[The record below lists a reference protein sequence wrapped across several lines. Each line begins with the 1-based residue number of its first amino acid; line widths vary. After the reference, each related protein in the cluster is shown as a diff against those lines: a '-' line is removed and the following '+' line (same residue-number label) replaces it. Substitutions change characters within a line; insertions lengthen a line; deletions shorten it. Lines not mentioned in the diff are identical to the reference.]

1 MAMSDDVMSRAIEY
15 VRELFRD
22 NADGHDADHSI
33 RVYRNAVRIAA
44 EYQLCSMQIV
54 SLGALLH
61 DVDDYKL
68 FQTEDNANA
77 RRFLSAENIDDETAE
92 AICEVINGVS
102 FSKNRDK
109 KPETLEG
116 QIVQDADRLDAIG
129 AVGIARVFAY
139 GGKHGRTIDVSIQ
152 HFYEKLLLLER
163 LMNTDMAKKI
173 ARERHQYML
182 DFLREYEKETN

>member
-1 MAMSDDVMSRAIEY
+1 MGNDIIACAIEY
-15 VRELFRD
+15 VQELFRD

-33 RVYRNAVRIAA
+33 RVYRNAIHIAK
-44 EYQLCSMQIV
+44 EYPSCSIQIV

-152 HFYEKLLLLER
+152 HFYEKLLLLEQR
-163 LMNTDMAKKI
+163 MNTDMAKKI
-173 ARERHQYML
+173 ARERHQFML
-182 DFLREYEKETN
+182 DFLREYEKETE